1 MWFGEER
8 GKHKQNLERRVTA
21 LPIFAVQDFRSY
33 LNCRRSTQSILRHLR
48 SILVNCGASK
58 FLFWALVT
66 LWRNCEVQARS
77 LNLMV
82 SHHGNARRTQ
92 LRQKPMVRSAPLTAF
107 GWRPRHRC
115 GMREPGMEYGR
126 VRIGKSV
133 LVVDN

>member
-1 MWFGEER
+1 M
-8 GKHKQNLERRVTA
+8 
-21 LPIFAVQDFRSY
+21 
-33 LNCRRSTQSILRHLR
+33 
-48 SILVNCGASK
+48 
-58 FLFWALVT
+58 
-66 LWRNCEVQARS
+66 QARS

-92 LRQKPMVRSAPLTAF
+92 LRQKQMVRPAPLTAF

>member
-1 MWFGEER
+1 M
-8 GKHKQNLERRVTA
+8 
-21 LPIFAVQDFRSY
+21 
-33 LNCRRSTQSILRHLR
+33 
-48 SILVNCGASK
+48 
-58 FLFWALVT
+58 
-66 LWRNCEVQARS
+66 QARS

-92 LRQKPMVRSAPLTAF
+92 LRQKQMVRSAPLTAF